1 MPESTKKSSVDLL
14 SGNEGRVIFR
24 FSIPIVFSYLLQQI
38 YTISDAAICG
48 QTLSVDEIA
57 GVNDVFPILYIF
69 LQFAVGCTAGFSV
82 MTSLAAGHG
91 DKVRVRKSFAAEI
104 VLGAVLSLILTVIAI
119 VTLDPLLRF
128 IGLSETNAGVWKA
141 AYHYSMVIFI
151 GIFAQFYYNL
161 ICSVLRSL
169 GDSETPLIFLLFST
183 VLNIA
188 LDLLFII
195 TFHLGV
201 IGAAAATAV
210 AQALSA
216 VMCLIYALGK
226 YPELHLCKDDFHADL
241 SLYVRHLKQGIP
253 MGLQFSV
260 LAIGIIVMQRALVGF
275 DIGADGVM
283 VPGNPAQNGFG
294 AANKL
299 NYFLMCPL
307 SALGT
312 AIVSFNAQNLG
323 AGRQD
328 RIRRG
333 TVKCI
338 MIGSIMYLVL
348 AGAGILMTVNGAYQ
362 YVFMSAD
369 KISEGTIHYGN
380 IYLYVDLAMYFLLML
395 LYVLRSGVQGVG
407 HAEFTLLAGCAEL
420 VARTAICA
428 LLPSLVNGGP
438 IDSSASVGAYIAL
451 CFGDPGAWI
460 LAIATLIYPTV
471 RYLFAF
477 KPKGG
482 HE

>member
-1 MPESTKKSSVDLL
+1 
-14 SGNEGRVIFR
+14 
-24 FSIPIVFSYLLQQI
+24 
-38 YTISDAAICG
+38 
-48 QTLSVDEIA
+48 
-57 GVNDVFPILYIF
+57 
-69 LQFAVGCTAGFSV
+69 
-82 MTSLAAGHG
+82 
-91 DKVRVRKSFAAEI
+91 
-104 VLGAVLSLILTVIAI
+104 
-119 VTLDPLLRF
+119 
-128 IGLSETNAGVWKA
+128 
-141 AYHYSMVIFI
+141 
-151 GIFAQFYYNL
+151 
-161 ICSVLRSL
+161 
-169 GDSETPLIFLLFST
+169 
-183 VLNIA
+183 
-188 LDLLFII
+188 
-195 TFHLGV
+195 
-201 IGAAAATAV
+201 
-210 AQALSA
+210 
-216 VMCLIYALGK
+216 
-226 YPELHLCKDDFHADL
+226 
-241 SLYVRHLKQGIP
+241 
-253 MGLQFSV
+253 
-260 LAIGIIVMQRALVGF
+260 
-275 DIGADGVM
+275 
-283 VPGNPAQNGFG
+283 
-294 AANKL
+294 
-299 NYFLMCPL
+299 MCPL

-338 MIGSIMYLVL
+338 MIGSVMYLVL
-348 AGAGILMTVNGAYQ
+348 AGAGLLMTVNGAYQ

-369 KISEGTIHYGN
+369 KISGGTIHYGN

-428 LLPSLVNGGP
+428 FLPSLVNGGP
-438 IDSSASVGAYIAL
+438 VDSSASVGAYIAL

>member
-1 MPESTKKSSVDLL
+1 MLESTKKSSVDLL
-14 SGNEGRVIFR
+14 SGNEGWVIFR
-24 FSIPIVFSYLLQQI
+24 FSLPIIFSYLLQQI

-82 MTSLAAGHG
+82 MTSIAAGHG
-91 DKVRVRKSFAAEI
+91 DKGRVRKSFGTEI
-104 VLGAVLSLILTVIAI
+104 ILGALLSLILTGIAI
-119 VTLDPLLRF
+119 ITLDPLLRF
-128 IGLSETNAGVWKA
+128 IGLSETNPGVWKA
-141 AYHYSMVIFI
+141 AYQYSIVIFI

-183 VLNIA
+183 VLNIG

-195 TFHLGV
+195 VFHLGV

-210 AQALSA
+210 AQAISA
-216 VMCLIYALGK
+216 IMCLIYAFRK
-226 YPELHLCKDDFHADL
+226 YPELHLTKKDFRFDI
-241 SLYVRHLKQGIP
+241 SLYIKHLKQGIP

-260 LAIGIIVMQRALVGF
+260 LAIGIIVMQRSLVSF
-275 DIGADGVM
+275 DLGLDGVM
-283 VPGNPAQNGFG
+283 VTGNPAQNGFG

-333 TVKCI
+333 TVKSL
-338 MIGSIMYLVL
+338 MIGTIMCLIL
-348 AGAGILMTVNGAYQ
+348 GGIGMLMTINGAYQ
-362 YVFMSAD
+362 YVFMSSD
-369 KISEGTIHYGN
+369 KISQYSIHYGN
-380 IYLYVDLAMYFLLML
+380 LYLYVDLAMYFLLML
-395 LYVLRSGVQGVG
+395 LYVFRSGVQGVG

-420 VARTAICA
+420 IARTLICTF
-428 LLPSLVNGGP
+428 LPSIINGGP

-460 LAIATLIYPTV
+460 LAIATLLYPTV
-471 RYLFAF
+471 RYLFGV
-477 KPKGG
+477 KPKK
-482 HE
+482 EN